1 MARAPPEGGRRH
13 SHRWMVCRLRF
24 RMDTPFANGGN
35 GEADRDGQGLFLP
48 GNQAACGRGNPH
60 AARVNAWRAALAET
74 VTEADVGEVI
84 AQLLKK
90 AKAGQ
95 PWAVKEFLDRTL
107 GKADQRLE
115 VTGEGDGPVASEIT
129 LKLRFADRSLV
140 QAEQPLLES
149 HDGEVGRG

>member
-1 MARAPPEGGRRH
+1 MNE
-13 SHRWMVCRLRF
+13 
-24 RMDTPFANGGN
+24 PFANGGN
-35 GEADRDGQGLFLP
+35 GEAEHDGRGRFLP

-74 VTEADVGEVI
+74 VTEADVREVI
-84 AQLLKK
+84 AQLLEK

-115 VTGEGDGPVASEIT
+115 VTGEGGGPVASEIT
-129 LKLRFADRSLV
+129 LRLKFADRSLT
-140 QAEQPLLES
+140 QTEQPLLES
-149 HDGEVGRG
+149 DNGEI

>member
-1 MARAPPEGGRRH
+1 
-13 SHRWMVCRLRF
+13 
-24 RMDTPFANGGN
+24 MDTPLANGGN
-35 GEADRDGQGLFLP
+35 GGVGQDSRGRFLP

-60 AARVNAWRAALAET
+60 AARVNAWRSALAQS
-74 VTEADVGEVI
+74 VTAQDVRAV
-84 AQLLKK
+84 LKVLVQK
-90 AKAGQ
+90 AKAGE

-115 VTGEGDGPVASEIT
+115 VTGEGDGPVATEVT
-129 LKLRFADRSLV
+129 LRLKFADRSLI

>member
-1 MARAPPEGGRRH
+1 
-13 SHRWMVCRLRF
+13 
-24 RMDTPFANGGN
+24 MDTPFANGGN
-35 GEADRDGQGLFLP
+35 GGVGQDSRGRFLP

-129 LKLRFADRSLV
+129 LKMQFADRSLIT
-140 QAEQPLLES
+140 AEQPLLES
-149 HDGEVGRG
+149 HTDEV